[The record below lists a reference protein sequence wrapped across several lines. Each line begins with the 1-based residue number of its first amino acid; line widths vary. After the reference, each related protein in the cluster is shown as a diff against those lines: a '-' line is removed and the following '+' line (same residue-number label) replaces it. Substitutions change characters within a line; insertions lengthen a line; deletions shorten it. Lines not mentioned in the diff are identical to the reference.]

1 MAGRLGRVGGQEEH
15 FSIMKFSDGNWQ
27 IPDGLALRHPLQV
40 HEVRVEGDELV
51 ALVASREQQT
61 RGDQLNLMLF
71 TLRLF
76 SPAEGI
82 IGVRMAHYLG
92 GLPEQPQFELTQ
104 APGNARIE
112 LTDEFAILHSGAFAA
127 RLPRS
132 GAYGLDFLRDGE
144 RLTGSR
150 LKAGGYATKA
160 PEDQAYMFERLDLTV
175 GENVYGLGERFAAFV
190 KNGQGID
197 IWNRDGGTGTEQA
210 YKNIPFFMTNRGWG
224 VLVNHPGRVEFEIA
238 SEKVSK
244 AQFSVPGE
252 ALEYFVIDGPT
263 PKKVIERYTGLTGRP
278 ALPPVWS
285 FGLWLST
292 SFTTRYDEAT
302 VKSFVDGMRQRGI
315 PMQVFHF
322 DCFWMRGLHWCDFEW
337 DPETFPDPEGQLGRM
352 KEDGANICVWI
363 NPYIA
368 QLSPL
373 FEEGRRH
380 GYLLKRPD
388 GSVWQWDKWQP
399 GMAIVD
405 FTNPE
410 ACEWY
415 TGHLRR
421 LMDMGVDA
429 FKTDFGER
437 IPTDVAWHDGS
448 DPERMH
454 NYYAYLYNKVV
465 FEMMRRERGDDA
477 IVFARSASVG
487 SQKFPVHWGGDCDSN
502 YESMAESLRGG
513 LSLGLS
519 GFGFWSHDIGGFEGT
534 APPDVYK
541 RWCAFG
547 LLSSHSRLHG
557 SESYRV
563 PWLFDEESVD
573 VLRHFT
579 ELKCRLMPYLYSA
592 AREAHETGTPM
603 MRAMLLEFPEDPGA
617 AALDRQYM
625 LGGSLLVA
633 PVFTENGTVD
643 VYLPNGRW
651 THFLSGAEKHGGWHR
666 ETHDV
671 FSLPLYVRENTLL
684 PVGAR
689 DDTVDYDHADGV
701 TFELYALGDGFTAS
715 ATVEGKDGEGV
726 TVTAMRDGNVIH
738 VSAEGGKPWQ
748 MLVVGEDVIC
758 EDSKPVGEARGTLVE
773 GRASMRLQLEG

>member
-1 MAGRLGRVGGQEEH
+1 
-15 FSIMKFSDGNWQ
+15 MKFSDGNWL
-27 IPDGLALRHPLQV
+27 IPENLKLRQPAQV
-40 HEVRVEGDELV
+40 HEVTVEGDQIR
-51 ALVASREQQT
+51 AIVASRELKT
-61 RGDQLNLMLF
+61 RGNQLDVTLF
-71 TLRLF
+71 TMRLF
-76 SPAEGI
+76 SPGEGV
-82 IGVRMAHYLG
+82 IGVSIAHHMG
-92 GLPEQPQFELTQ
+92 GMPQKPEFELTRT
-104 APGNARIE
+104 PGAARVE
-112 LTDEFAILHSGAFAA
+112 LSEDFATLHSGALSV

-132 GAYGLDFLRDGE
+132 GAYALDFLRDGA
-144 RLTGSR
+144 RLTGAR
-150 LKAGGYATKA
+150 FKAGGYALDRR
-160 PEDQAYMFERLDLTV
+160 EDDAYMFERLDLAV
-175 GENVYGLGERFAAFV
+175 GENVYGLGERFSAFV
-190 KNGQGID
+190 KNGQSID

-210 YKNIPFFMTNRGWG
+210 YKSIPFFLTNRGWG
-224 VLVNHPGRVEFEIA
+224 LFVNHPGRVEFEIG

-244 AQFSVPGE
+244 AQFSVKGE
-252 ALEYFVIDGPT
+252 RLEYFVIDGPT
-263 PKKVIERYTGLTGRP
+263 PKQVLSRYTGLTGRP

-292 SFTTRYDEAT
+292 SFTTRYDETT
-302 VKSFVDGMRQRGI
+302 VRSFVDGMRQRGI

-322 DCFWMRGLHWCDFEW
+322 DCFWMRGMHWCDFQW

-352 KEDGANICVWI
+352 KDDGSNISVWI

-373 FEEGRRH
+373 FEEGRDR
-380 GYLLKRPD
+380 GYLLRRPD
-388 GSVWQWDKWQP
+388 GSVWQWDLWQP

-405 FTNPE
+405 FTNPD
-410 ACEWY
+410 ACDWY
-415 TGHLRR
+415 CGHLKG

-437 IPTDVAWHDGS
+437 IPTDVVWHDGS

-454 NYYAYLYNKVV
+454 NYYAYLYNKTV
-465 FEMMRRERGDDA
+465 FEFMQRERGDDA
-477 IVFARSASVG
+477 IVFARSATVG
-487 SQKFPVHWGGDCDSN
+487 GQKFPVHWGGDCDSN

-557 SESYRV
+557 SDSYRV
-563 PWLFDEESVD
+563 PWAFDEESVD

-579 ELKCRLMPYLYSA
+579 ELKCRLMPYLYA
-592 AREAHETGTPM
+592 AAIEAHENGTPM
-603 MRAMLLEFPEDPGA
+603 MRAMFLEFPEDPGA
-617 AALDRQYM
+617 VALDRQYM
-625 LGGSLLVA
+625 LGEALLVA
-633 PVFTENGTVD
+633 PVFDRDGKVD
-643 VYLPNGRW
+643 VYLPRGRW
-651 THFLSGAEKHGGWHR
+651 THLLSGVEKKGGWHR

-701 TFELYALGDGFTAS
+701 TFELYALGDGKS
-715 ATVEGKDGEGV
+715 AMCTVAGKNGDGLRV
-726 TVTAMRDGNVIH
+726 TVRRAGREILVE
-738 VSAEGGKPWQ
+738 AEGTRPWQ
-748 MLVVGEDVIC
+748 LLVVGQEVAC
-758 EDSKPVGEARGTLVE
+758 AESRPVGEARGTLVE
-773 GRASMRLQLEG
+773 GRALLRLELKE

>member
-1 MAGRLGRVGGQEEH
+1 
-15 FSIMKFSDGNWQ
+15 MKFSDGHWL
-27 IPDGLALRHPLQV
+27 IPDDLKLGNLV
-40 HEVRVEGDELV
+40 HVHKVRAEGDELV
-51 ALVASREQQT
+51 AFVASRALEK
-61 RGDQLNLMLF
+61 RGDQLDTMLF
-71 TLRLF
+71 SLRLF
-76 SPAEGI
+76 SPAEGV
-82 IGVRMAHYLG
+82 IGVRIAHHLG
-92 GLPEQPQFELTQ
+92 AQPSGPEFELATT
-104 APGNARIE
+104 PGVAHIE
-112 LTDEFAILHSGAFAA
+112 LTEEFAILHSGAFSA
-127 RLPRS
+127 RLPRA
-132 GAYGLDFLRDGE
+132 GRYELDFLRDGE

-150 LKAGGYATKA
+150 CKAGGHATQA
-160 PEDQAYMFERLDLTV
+160 PEGRTHMFERLDLTV

-190 KNGQGID
+190 KNGQNID

-210 YKNIPFFMTNRGWG
+210 YKNIPFFVTNRGWG
-224 VLVNHPGRVEFEIA
+224 LLVNHPGRVEFEIA
-238 SEKVSK
+238 TEKVSK

-252 ALEYFVIDGPT
+252 VLEYFVIDGPT
-263 PKKVIERYTGLTGRP
+263 PKKVIERYTGFTGRP

-302 VKSFVDGMRQRGI
+302 VRSFVDGMRQRGI

-322 DCFWMRGLHWCDFEW
+322 DCFWMRGMHWCDFEW

-373 FEEGRRH
+373 FAEGRDK

-405 FTNPE
+405 FTNPA
-410 ACEWY
+410 ACDWY
-415 TGHLRR
+415 TGHLKR

-437 IPTDVAWHDGS
+437 IPTDVVWHDGS

-465 FEMMRRERGDDA
+465 FEMMRGERGDDA

-487 SQKFPVHWGGDCDSN
+487 SQKFPVHWGGDCDSS

-563 PWLFDEESVD
+563 PWAFDEEAVD

-579 ELKCRLMPYLYSA
+579 ELKCRLMPYLYAA
-592 AREAHETGTPM
+592 AREAHEFGVPM
-603 MRAMLLEFPEDPGA
+603 MRAMVLEFPEDPGA

-633 PVFTENGTVD
+633 PVFAENGAVD
-643 VYLPNGRW
+643 VYLPQGRW
-651 THFLSGAEKHGGWHR
+651 THLLSGTEKLGGWHR
-666 ETHDV
+666 ENHDV

-684 PVGAR
+684 PVGVR
-689 DDTVDYDHADGV
+689 SDTVDYDHADGV
-701 TFELYALGDGFTAS
+701 TFELYALGDGRAAT
-715 ATVEGKDGEGV
+715 ATVAGKEGEAV
-726 TVTAMRDGNVIH
+726 TVTATRDGSAILVN
-738 VSAEGGKPWQ
+738 AEGSKPWHL
-748 MLVVGEDVIC
+748 LVVGEDITC
-758 EDSKPVGEARGTLVE
+758 ADSQPFGEARGTRLE
-773 GRASMRLQLEG
+773 GRASMRLQLKG